1 MIIMKNGII
10 GKIISF
16 SKEYSPELLI
26 GSGVAAMI
34 TSTILAVKATPKAMH
49 QIEDTKEDKEDDM
62 LRPKD
67 VVKATW
73 KTYLPS
79 VITGVAGVVCIITG
93 TAQNTRKRAALAAV
107 YSMSES
113 TLRQYKDEVRKMVGD
128 EKADELDKQAAK
140 SKMKEN
146 AVIIDRDDSEYIEQ
160 TGFGQTLCYDSLSGR
175 YFRSSVNAIDKAVNN
190 FNRLLIGENYA
201 TLNDLYNELGIST
214 IELGRILGWRI
225 EDEMCD
231 IQYDGAVD
239 ENGQPYIVIY
249 YRNNPQML

>member
-1 MIIMKNGII
+1 MKNGIVD
-10 GKIISF
+10 KIISF

-26 GSGVAAMI
+26 GSGVTAMV
-34 TSTILAVKATPKAMH
+34 TSTILAVIATPKAMR
-49 QIEDTKEDKEDDM
+49 QIEDAKLDKEVTT

-67 VVKATW
+67 VIKETW

-79 VITGVAGVVCIITG
+79 VITGVVGIGCIITG
-93 TAQNTRKRAALAAV
+93 TAQNTRKRAALAAL

-113 TLRQYKDEVRKMVGD
+113 TLRQYKDEVRTIVGN
-128 EKADELDKQAAK
+128 EQADELDKRVAK
-140 SKMKEN
+140 SKMKKDT
-146 AVIIDRDDSEYIEQ
+146 VIIDRDDSKYIEQ

-214 IELGRILGWRI
+214 IELGSILGWRV

-231 IQYDGAVD
+231 IDYDSELD
-239 ENGQPYIVIY
+239 EDGQPYVVIY
-249 YRNNPQML
+249 YRNNPQMLY